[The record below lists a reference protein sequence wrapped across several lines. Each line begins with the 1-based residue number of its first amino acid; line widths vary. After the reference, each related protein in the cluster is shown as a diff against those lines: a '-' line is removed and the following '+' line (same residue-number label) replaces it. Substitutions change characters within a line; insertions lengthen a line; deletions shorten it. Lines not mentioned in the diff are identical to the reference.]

1 MFDYGLWD
9 VAIINAGIFIVFA
22 FSFVRPRTAR
32 DWRSFG
38 AFSAFLVALFT
49 EMYGFPL
56 TIYVLS
62 GWLQSLRPGVD
73 LFSHSNGHLWETLF
87 GWGGDPHTNFL
98 HLFSNMM
105 LSGGFLLLAVAWPVL
120 YRAQRA
126 GRLATGGIYALIRHP
141 QYVGFIVIMFSLLLE
156 WPTILTAIMFPV
168 LVIMY
173 VRLARKE
180 ESEALDVFGEEYTQY
195 ASVTPAFLPRPDR
208 AGARLLA
215 LLKARAAA
223 TIGGT
228 ESEQTEPILDEA
240 TPGEIEKKPATSDR

>member
-56 TIYVLS
+56 TIYLLS
-62 GWLQSLRPGVD
+62 GWLQSLHPRVD
-73 LFSHSNGHLWETLF
+73 LFSHDNGHLWETLF
-87 GWGGDPHTNFL
+87 GWGGDPHASIL
-98 HLFSNMM
+98 HLLSDVM

-120 YRAQRA
+120 YKAQRS
-126 GRLATGGIYALIRHP
+126 GGLATGGVYALIRHP
-141 QYVGFIVIMFSLLLE
+141 QYVGFIVIMFSFLLE

-168 LVIMY
+168 LVTMY

-180 ESEALDVFGEEYTQY
+180 EREALDVFGEAYMKYT
-195 ASVTPAFLPRPDR
+195 AVTPRFVPRPDR

-223 TIGGT
+223 ALDAP
-228 ESEQTEPILDEA
+228 ESRQTEPIPDEMA
-240 TPGEIEKKPATSDR
+240 RGETQKKSAAS